1 MTDVPVL
8 YTKPKCVQCDATKRK
23 LASAKVEHRVVDL
36 LEDADAMTAIKEM
49 GYLQA
54 PVLVV
59 NETTHWSG
67 HRPDLIEKHLL

>member
-1 MTDVPVL
+1 MTVL
-8 YTKPKCVQCDATKRK
+8 YTKPRCVQCDATKRK
-23 LASAKVEHRVVDL
+23 LDREGITYEVVDL
-36 LEDADAMTAIKEM
+36 STDPSVLETIKGL

-59 NETTHWSG
+59 DETTHWSG